1 VALVTPKETSQL
13 PLAGIFAADSV
24 TLLDVPVSDN
34 APPLQVLAGACEPN
48 TRPAGTDTV
57 IPDCVNA
64 KGLLLV
70 NVTTSMVEAF
80 AATLAG
86 ENAAPTTGADGV
98 TVMGAMQAETALPPT
113 AGAVVVALPAV
124 NVTIAVS
131 LLPNESVT
139 TRVKVP
145 APVAITFTA
154 ELVAPET
161 M

>member
-1 VALVTPKETSQL
+1 MTPKETTQL
-13 PLAGIFAADSV
+13 PLAGIFAPANV
-24 TLLDVPVSDN
+24 TLLDALVSDN
-34 APPLQVLAGACEPN
+34 APPLQVLAGACEPSVS
-48 TRPAGTDTV
+48 PAGTETV

-70 NVTTSMVEAF
+70 NVTTSMAEAF
-80 AATLAG
+80 AATVAG
-86 ENAAPTTGADGV
+86 ENAALTTGANGV
-98 TVMGAMQAETALPPT
+98 TVMGATQAEAALPAT
-113 AGAVVVALPAV
+113 AGAGVVAPPEV

-131 LLPNESVT
+131 VLPDESVT

-161 M
+161 I